1 MIRSLV
7 FLTVFTFAS
16 SAFAQAYDRNGPAL
30 GASVGFAIE
39 DFDDGGIDFDNS
51 GVAGA
56 TFSYRVHPHIG
67 LEGRFEHTF
76 NFDGNAPFNDLD
88 VNIWNLTANG
98 QIFILTG
105 QFQPYFAL
113 GFGIGQA
120 EIDVHGPGGFNDT
133 TTDAVGRVGLGLDS
147 YLTPNV
153 VLGFE
158 GIYNFGF
165 GDMDDFNYASLEA
178 LLKYRF

>member
-1 MIRSLV
+1 M
-7 FLTVFTFAS
+7 
-16 SAFAQAYDRNGPAL
+16 
-30 GASVGFAIE
+30 
-39 DFDDGGIDFDNS
+39 
-51 GVAGA
+51 
-56 TFSYRVHPHIG
+56 HPHIG

-76 NFDGNAPFNDLD
+76 NFDGNAPFNDVD

-105 QFQPYFAL
+105 QFQPYFVL

-120 EIDVHGPGGFNDT
+120 EVDVHGPGSFNDT

-147 YLTPNV
+147 YVTPNV
-153 VLGFE
+153 VIGLE